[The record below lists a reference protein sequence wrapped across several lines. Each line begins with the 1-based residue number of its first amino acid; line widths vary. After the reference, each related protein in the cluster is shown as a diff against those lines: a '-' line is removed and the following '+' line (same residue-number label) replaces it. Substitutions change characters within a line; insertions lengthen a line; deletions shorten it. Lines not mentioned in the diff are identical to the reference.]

1 MMTPIV
7 TTMSVE
13 GGRSG
18 RPAPAGECRSRHALP
33 LFVWLSP
40 AFPVGS
46 FAYSHG
52 LEWAAAAGDVRDAST
67 LEHWLADL
75 LAHGG
80 ARNDA
85 ILLAAAWR
93 AVRADDGAALAEINE
108 LALAVSGSRERRLEI
123 SAQGNAFL
131 AAIKAAWSREEID
144 RLARE
149 LVGDVAYSV
158 AVALAAAAHG
168 FALRA
173 TLQAYLVGFVTN
185 LVSAAVRLGV
195 IGQSDGQRVI
205 AALLPGVRDVAH
217 AAEQSTLDDLGGAA
231 FRSDL
236 AALRHETQY
245 TRLFRS

>member
-1 MMTPIV
+1 MMTPIT

-13 GGRSG
+13 GGRPE
-18 RPAPAGECRSRHALP
+18 RPAHASECRSQSALP

-52 LEWAAAAGDVRDAST
+52 LEWAAAAGDVRDASS
-67 LEHWLADL
+67 LEQWIADL

-80 ARNDA
+80 VRNDA

-93 AVRADDGAALAEINE
+93 TAGSGDCAALGEINE
-108 LALAVSGSRERRLEI
+108 LALALAGSRERHLET

-131 AAIKAAWSREEID
+131 AAIKAAWSREQID
-144 RLARE
+144 RLARGIA
-149 LVGDVAYSV
+149 GDVAYPV
-158 AVALAAAAHG
+158 AVALAATAHRFELG
-168 FALRA
+168 A
-173 TLQAYLVGFVTN
+173 TLEAYLVGCVSN
-185 LVSAAVRLGV
+185 LVSAAIRLGV
-195 IGQSDGQRVI
+195 VGQSDGQRVI
-205 AALLPGVRDVAH
+205 AALLPAVREL
-217 AAEQSTLDDLGGAA
+217 AAAAALSTLDDLGAAA